1 MPVAVS
7 IKQNIP
13 KCDCH
18 HSLSPPPPHLSHR
31 SAGRPGPGFYQNPAF
46 ALGSSACEILCAS
59 FKSEVSISFSPT
71 RLSTGSPTCLQSHML
86 WGFIFPV
93 QDSWAKKLNL
103 GLSTLAFKGESLQ
116 CNYSLSLWV
125 AHPVV

>member
-46 ALGSSACEILCAS
+46 ALGSSAHEILSAP
-59 FKSEVSISFSPT
+59 FMSEVSLAPSPVGLPK
-71 RLSTGSPTCLQSHML
+71 LSP
-86 WGFIFPV
+86 
-93 QDSWAKKLNL
+93 A
-103 GLSTLAFKGESLQ
+103 GL
-116 CNYSLSLWV
+116 
-125 AHPVV
+125 